1 MFLCNLLPKPKV
13 PQLPVCS
20 KSKEGNQTLY
30 RKVSGDDGVV
40 ICIKNNGQYI
50 WKFLD
55 GKIVVFFKLIRNLVL
70 RLDIL
75 FLTKFGRIRT
85 NSGTRCKVLHLVVC
99 VTGNKSSKT
108 NTMPSTMHCMKYA
121 FRTRYRLIN
130 YSMAL
135 LHSWSSVYKKL
146 SFKTALCKFVE
157 YFKIS
162 FKIHMNEILI
172 KKQVW

>member
-1 MFLCNLLPKPKV
+1 MFLNLLPKPKV
-13 PQLPVCS
+13 SQLSVCS

-55 GKIVVFFKLIRNLVL
+55 GKIAVFFLKRTRNLVL

-85 NSGTRCKVLHLVVC
+85 NSGIQCKVLHLVVC
-99 VTGNKSSKT
+99 VTGNNSSKT
-108 NTMPSTMHCMKYA
+108 NTMPSTMHCMKYT

-135 LHSWSSVYKKL
+135 LHS
-146 SFKTALCKFVE
+146 
-157 YFKIS
+157 
-162 FKIHMNEILI
+162 
-172 KKQVW
+172 